1 MGRVEQSLIAEQRF
15 TADASHELRSPLSAI
30 QLRLQVLKR
39 KYQHQPELAQD
50 LEQIQRDVS
59 RGTQVLE
66 NLLLLARLD
75 LTDAA
80 SLNKS
85 TVSIADL
92 IQEVL
97 QSLTPFIQEKAIQV
111 HLDGQEI
118 QVQGNPEFLFSCL
131 RNLIDNAMRYAD
143 PQGRIWIEAKPH
155 ELMQEICIADNG
167 QAVTDE
173 VLTRLGER
181 FYRALGSKTQG
192 SGLGLS
198 ICKKIIELHAG
209 KIEFSRAEQG
219 GLKVRILLPKAQL

>member
-15 TADASHELRSPLSAI
+15 TADVSHELRSPLSAI

-143 PQGRIWIEAKPH
+143 PHGRIWIEAKPQ

-181 FYRALGSKTQG
+181 
-192 SGLGLS
+192 
-198 ICKKIIELHAG
+198 
-209 KIEFSRAEQG
+209 
-219 GLKVRILLPKAQL
+219 LLPRFGQ